1 MEPVIVDELAETAL
15 AIERDFGK
23 RRTPPLTVTVG
34 VDIGQRRDNT
44 AIVVAEVGERG
55 TGKWRVTKK
64 DGDVTQRVP
73 LIEPIYLIRHI
84 ERLELGTP
92 YPAVAERVAAVVG
105 QLADRRRVPYVQD
118 LYVVLDATGVGR
130 PVVDVVREELVDL
143 RCRVTAATFT
153 ATPRLDG
160 RVGRREISV
169 GKPWM
174 VSRLQALLQT
184 RRIKFPETEEA
195 RQLAQELVD
204 FEIKVNEKTANLTAG
219 AFRVGTKDDLVSAL
233 GLAVLHE
240 PLPPVTTGPSIW
252 Q

>member
-1 MEPVIVDELAETAL
+1 VGFVDPKRKPVEVC
-15 AIERDFGK
+15 
-23 RRTPPLTVTVG
+23 VG
-34 VDIGQRRDNT
+34 VDLGQRRDNT
-44 AIVVAEVGERG
+44 AIVVAEATERE
-55 TGKWRVTKK
+55 TGKRRVASVNR
-64 DGDVTQRVP
+64 DVTHWYDVT
-73 LIEPIYLIRHI
+73 ETVYVVHFI

-130 PVVDVVREELVDL
+130 PVVDLVREELQDL

-153 ATPRLDG
+153 GTPRLDG
-160 RVGRREISV
+160 RVGAREIGV
-169 GKPWM
+169 GKPFM

-184 RRIKFPETEEA
+184 RRIRLPETEQA

-204 FEIKVNEKTANLTAG
+204 FELRVNEKTANLTAG
-219 AFRVGTKDDLVSAL
+219 AFRVGTHDDLVSAL
-233 GLAVLHE
+233 GLAVLRE
-240 PLPPVTTGPSIW
+240 PLPPATSGPSIW